1 VANFSREDWQMQ
13 IGNSLQTFATVV
25 LAVCL
30 LAGAGCQS
38 DEEKLKDF
46 LERGQAALEGENYDE
61 AVIEYRNVLQ
71 IDPNNGAAHFALAR
85 SYTALQK
92 LKEAYW
98 ELHEAVRL
106 DPGNIDARVSFAQ
119 FSQLARDYEEVL
131 VQAEEILE
139 LEPGRASAYTLRG
152 EAYAALERYDEAE
165 VAFESAIENSLEE
178 NLGVHLENMVR
189 FQNRRGNFA
198 AVRPY
203 LDRQIEVAPDM
214 RAYAALGRHLTR
226 EGKVDEAEQALKQSL
241 AATQDGSGGGAQASA
256 AYRNLAGFYFNL
268 QRMDEATATLN
279 AAIESVEEG
288 KLDLIYLLAQFY
300 AAQGDQ
306 DAADAMI
313 AQATEE
319 ATDDPQPWLVLS
331 SYRSRQ
337 GDREGALEA
346 VEKALGVAPDD
357 VLVTLR
363 KAELL
368 AEGGFRDQSEEN
380 IVEARAIVDEVL
392 TREPSN
398 ARALFVRG
406 KIEMAEL
413 DPEAAAGSL
422 RSALDVQPDWAP
434 ARFVLGSAL
443 MLIGDQNGA
452 RAELARSVEL
462 DPGLLEARRVL
473 ARIHAG
479 LGEHEYAIEQGRMYL
494 RERPDDSR
502 TRILVAQS
510 LVNLGKGDE
519 AFAELERIPEESR
532 DVDSWYAI
540 GRLYM
545 AQGKG
550 EQAREALLAAN
561 EAAPNMPDILRSL
574 LRIEAAAGQL
584 AVAAQR
590 IRDAVVAEPNSARLA
605 LLEARIELA
614 EDNLEAAEA
623 AFQRAV
629 ELNPEDAQAYQQ
641 LAQFYR
647 ITGRLEESIATH
659 ERAIEQNPN
668 SARSH
673 ERLAMLHEAS
683 GDSKQAARY
692 YEQAIALDD
701 SLGEAKNNLAYILA
715 EDGADL
721 DRALDLAQEAKALL
735 PDSPNAS
742 DTLGWVLYKRGIPSA
757 AIGYLRDAM
766 AGFQA
771 QGNEDALGIVRHH
784 LALAYEAN
792 EEEGKALETLDAAI
806 ATADR
811 AEEAGRAPGW
821 ASDVRQMAQ
830 RLRAPRS

>member
-1 VANFSREDWQMQ
+1 MQ
-13 IGNSLQTFATVV
+13 IGNSLHTFVTAA
-25 LAVCL
+25 LAVSL
-30 LAGAGCQS
+30 LAGVGCQS
-38 DEEKLKDF
+38 DEEKLKGF
-46 LERGQAALEGENYDE
+46 LDRGQAALDSENYDE

-71 IDPNNGAAHFALAR
+71 IDPNNGPAHFALAR

-152 EAYAALERYDEAE
+152 EAYSALERYDEAQ
-165 VAFESAIENSLEE
+165 VAFEGAIENALEE
-178 NLGVHLENMVR
+178 NLGLHLENMVR
-189 FQNRRGNFA
+189 FQSRRGDFTA
-198 AVRPY
+198 ARPY
-203 LDRQIEVAPDM
+203 LDRQIEVAPTM
-214 RAYAALGRHLTR
+214 RAYAALGRLLTR
-226 EGKVDEAEQALKQSL
+226 EGKIDEAEQALKQAL
-241 AATQDGSGGGAQASA
+241 AVTQAAPGGEKQESV

-268 QRMDEATATLN
+268 QRMDEATATLE
-279 AAIESVEEG
+279 AAIESVQEG

-300 AAQGDQ
+300 AADGNQA
-306 DAADAMI
+306 AADAMI
-313 AQATEE
+313 SQATEE
-319 ATDDPQPWLVLS
+319 AVDDPQPWLVLS
-331 SYRSRQ
+331 SYRSRE
-337 GDREGALEA
+337 GDRDGALEA
-346 VEKALGVAPDD
+346 VEKALEIAPDD
-357 VLVTLR
+357 TVATLR

-368 AEGGFRDQSEEN
+368 AEGGYRDRSQDNLEE
-380 IVEARAIVDEVL
+380 ASAIVGEVL
-392 TREPSN
+392 AREPSN
-398 ARALFVRG
+398 AQALFVRG

-413 DPEAAAGSL
+413 DPEAAAQSL
-422 RSALDVQPDWAP
+422 RAALDVQPDWAP

-452 RAELARSVEL
+452 RAELARAVEL
-462 DPGLLEARRVL
+462 DPGLLEGRRAL
-473 ARIHAG
+473 ARIHAA

-494 RERPDDSR
+494 RERPEDSR

-519 AFAELERIPEESR
+519 AFAELNLIPVETR

-545 AQGKG
+545 AQGRGK
-550 EQAREALLAAN
+550 EAREALLAAN
-561 EAAPNMPDILRSL
+561 EKAPNMPDILRSL
-574 LRIEAAAGQL
+574 LRIEAASGQL
-584 AVAAQR
+584 AVAAKR
-590 IRDAVVAEPNSARLA
+590 IREAVVAEPNNARLA

-614 EDNLEAAEA
+614 ENNLDAAEG

-683 GDSKQAARY
+683 GDVKEATRY
-692 YEQAIALDD
+692 YEQAIALDG
-701 SLGEAKNNLAYILA
+701 SLGEAKNNLAYLLA
-715 EDGADL
+715 EAEGDL

-735 PDSPNAS
+735 PDSPNAA

-757 AIGYLRDAM
+757 AIGYLREAT

-771 QGNEDALGIVRHH
+771 QGNEEALGVVRHH

-792 EEEGKALETLDAAI
+792 EQEDKALETLEAAI

-821 ASDVRQMAQ
+821 APQVRAMAE
-830 RLRAPRS
+830 RLRASRS